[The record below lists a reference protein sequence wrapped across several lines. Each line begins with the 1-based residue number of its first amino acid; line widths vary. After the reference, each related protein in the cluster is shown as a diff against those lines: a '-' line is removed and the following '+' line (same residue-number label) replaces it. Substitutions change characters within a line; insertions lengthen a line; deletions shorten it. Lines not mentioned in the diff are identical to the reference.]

1 MKTEN
6 IEKYIK
12 LIEYSMRHQEFLKG
26 ANRDIEKDG
35 FTRAIEHNKTIF
47 LNELQRQMRAQDK
60 AEIQELKS
68 EIKELKRQMEQNKV
82 KAEVE
87 IDKESLEQV
96 KRALNEI
103 FKN

>member
-1 MKTEN
+1 MKIEN

-12 LIEYSMRHQEFLKG
+12 LMEYSMRHKEFFKG

-47 LNELQRQMRAQDK
+47 LNELQRQLKAQDK
-60 AEIQELKS
+60 AEVQQLKARVDKL
-68 EIKELKRQMEQNKV
+68 EKEREQNKV

-87 IDKESLEQV
+87 LDKESLEQV

>member
-1 MKTEN
+1 MKIEN

-12 LIEYSMRHQEFLKG
+12 LMEYSMRHKEFFKG

-47 LNELQRQMRAQDK
+47 LNELQRQMKAQDK
-60 AEIQELKS
+60 AEVQQLKARIDKLEKEIQQYK
-68 EIKELKRQMEQNKV
+68 I

-87 IDKESLEQV
+87 LDKESLERV
-96 KRALNEI
+96 RAEI
-103 FKN
+103 YNVFQK